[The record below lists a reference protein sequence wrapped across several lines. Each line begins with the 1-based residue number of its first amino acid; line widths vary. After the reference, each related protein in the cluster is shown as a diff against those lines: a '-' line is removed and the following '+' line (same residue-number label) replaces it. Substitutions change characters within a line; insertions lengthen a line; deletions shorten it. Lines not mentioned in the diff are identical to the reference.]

1 MQSSACTDH
10 SAEAGRQ
17 HRNPRVQESYAA
29 NLRLVQW
36 FGKQSYLLASLLALL
51 VLLPLLTDENT
62 SRFWLSGIM
71 TLIVI
76 AGPLSLAIDK
86 FGFYVSLILGIIMIT
101 NSWIGNII
109 DLAPFKFLA
118 DIITVLF
125 FLHLGGLIF
134 RQHVFQSK
142 DVDAETLL
150 GAVNAYICIG
160 IMWAFAY
167 FFVLQNNPEAF
178 SGNFIATVS
187 FEACVYLSFV
197 TMTTLGYGDITP
209 QTNAAAILTW
219 TQALAGQLFIALTV
233 ARIVGLMVAKESH
246 D

>member
-1 MQSSACTDH
+1 M
-10 SAEAGRQ
+10 
-17 HRNPRVQESYAA
+17 QESYAA
-29 NLRLVQW
+29 NLRLVQLL
-36 FGKQSYLLASLLALL
+36 GKQSYLLVSLLTLL
-51 VLLPLLTDENT
+51 ILLPLLTSEDT

-76 AGPLSLAIDK
+76 AGPLSLATDK
-86 FGFYVSLILGIIMIT
+86 FGFYVSLVLGIIMIT
-101 NSWIGNII
+101 NSWIGNLI
-109 DLAPFKFLA
+109 DLSPFKIVIDL
-118 DIITVLF
+118 ITVLF

-142 DVDAETLL
+142 DVNVETLL

-160 IMWAFAY
+160 IMYAFAY
-167 FFVLQNNPEAF
+167 FFVLQGNPAAC
-178 SGNFIATVS
+178 SGDFIANLT

-209 QTNAAAILTW
+209 QTDFAAILTW
-219 TQALAGQLFIALTV
+219 TQALGGQLFIALTV
-233 ARIVGLMVAKESH
+233 ARIVGLMVAKQSQ